1 MMLVKAPM
9 ILVPAEFS
17 KWPCISTPYITWGRT
32 VNSPATEPIWLK
44 TQSCVTEDWNHC
56 NPGTLWPSLGPRV
69 TMKRKLVQ
77 KKIGWRI
84 SIRCPLTCWRISSL
98 LKIFQPP
105 PRMFRILLCQLHPE
119 VPTVAENLWVRPEAW
134 KAMAGLVLCS
144 WCVEN
149 AECRLGSRS
158 WSKHTNKH
166 NELRK

>member
-1 MMLVKAPM
+1 MMLVKAPI

-17 KWPCISTPYITWGRT
+17 KWPCISTPCITWGRT

-44 TQSCVTEDWNHC
+44 TQSCVTVLKIETIAIMD
-56 NPGTLWPSLGPRV
+56 GTLWPSLGSPWEEN
-69 TMKRKLVQ
+69 LF
-77 KKIGWRI
+77 KKNRMENQY
-84 SIRCPLTCWRISSL
+84 PSSPHM
-98 LKIFQPP
+98 LKDFFAL
-105 PRMFRILLCQLHPE
+105 RSFSHRPE
-119 VPTVAENLWVRPEAW
+119 VQTVAENLWVRPEAW

-166 NELRK
+166 NEH